1 MNCEVG
7 QRTSMAQIW
16 RAAFWGEHGSASP
29 TLTHTRTSPGG
40 KEDTR
45 NWLRTVPSWMKRHSS
60 KGVLVPAPPHAAPI
74 CGGKKASLPPTALLT
89 ELTATGNEGALRRI
103 KLAASLSLVLRVSQ
117 CHTDI
122 PAVTPLQEDCSGSTA
137 VGKAAGGGE
146 AGRCSGMTQTP
157 ARKAARGGVKAR
169 VLHQTAWL
177 RSPTPP
183 CRPGILM
190 DKSEN
195 IPVPV
200 SFSVMQGWCQ

>member
-7 QRTSMAQIW
+7 QRTSMAQIR

-157 ARKAARGGVKAR
+157 ARKAARGGLKRGFCTRPPGCV
-169 VLHQTAWL
+169 
-177 RSPTPP
+177 PIPP